1 MFSNARRDV
10 CSLDDTVSS
19 MTSCQF
25 QKEVKVKEVK
35 KIKGD
40 RHRLDSS
47 MNLDLSV
54 EEDHPQA
61 ESGEP

>member
-1 MFSNARRDV
+1 MFSNATRDV
-10 CSLDDTVSS
+10 CSLNDMVSS
-19 MTSCQF
+19 MTSFQS
-25 QKEVKVKEVK
+25 QKEAKVKEVK

-54 EEDHPQA
+54 EDHPQA